1 MKFIPKELRDNVN
14 VSPRSPL
21 KEFLLLLSF
30 ILGIIILVYIG
41 LGFCLE
47 FIVPRLPKEIEV
59 HLGRV
64 YSNKIKEIQEK
75 EFIEI
80 KLQLQKILDN
90 LVQKSELFKEPFKV
104 YITSFPE
111 ANAFALPGNNIIVT
125 TTLIKELSSEDTLAF
140 VLAHELGHFANHDHL
155 RGLGRGLVLLMFSA
169 TLFGMD
175 SSVSNFLNNSLQN
188 VEMKFSQ
195 KQEIKA
201 DLFGLE
207 LLNKTYGHVGGA
219 VEFFEKLEKK
229 EKIPKFLYFFAS
241 HPYSLN
247 RLNIIK
253 KEIAR
258 KGYLIKETTPLKKF

>member
-1 MKFIPKELRDNVN
+1 MRFVPKELRENVN
-14 VSPRSPL
+14 ISPRSPL
-21 KEFLLLLSF
+21 KEFFLLLSGL
-30 ILGIIILVYIG
+30 LGIILLIYIG
-41 LGFCLE
+41 LGISLE
-47 FIVPRLPKEIEV
+47 FIIPHLPKEIEKN
-59 HLGRV
+59 LEKLYFNR
-64 YSNKIKEIQEK
+64 IQETQEEK
-75 EFIEI
+75 FKEI

-104 YITSFPE
+104 YIIYSSE
-111 ANAFALPGNNIIVT
+111 ANAIALPANNIIVT
-125 TTLIKELSSEDTLAF
+125 TTLIKEFSSEDALAF
-140 VLAHELGHFANHDHL
+140 VLAHELGHFANRDHL
-155 RGLGRGLVLLMFSA
+155 KGLGRGLVLLMFSA
-169 TLFGMD
+169 TLFGID
-175 SSVSNFLNNSLQN
+175 SSVSDFLKNSLQN

-241 HPYSLN
+241 HPHSLN